1 MGNKIKFISSF
12 LVIGSM
18 LFLSGCGLRKSNK
31 PSYQVNLEI
40 WGLFDDSDV
49 FREIFQNYRDLNKAV
64 SEIEY
69 RKLTPENYKKELI
82 EAMAA
87 GHGPDIFLIHNTWLP
102 GMENLLAAAPSDVL
116 SLQKFNADFVD
127 VAAADFVDQE
137 KIYAVPLSV
146 DSIGLYYNKDIFNQ
160 AGISSPP
167 RNWEDFITN
176 ARELT
181 KFDSS
186 GQIIQSGA
194 AMGASKN
201 INRASDVLSLLMLQ
215 NKTEM
220 VNDGKNE
227 ANFAGL
233 AQGAGGSVFPGENA
247 LSFYTQFAR
256 NGSSFYSWNNST
268 LHNSLDAFSEGTVAM
283 MLNYSWQIETI
294 KSKSPKLNFSVAPI
308 PQLSGSQVV
317 NFANYWGYGVAKSKG
332 SSATGRS
339 SVAVSNDIR
348 VMEAWKFLKYLAAK
362 PEGEMSITRNVA
374 GKEVVTDS
382 NFDPA
387 ESYLEKVKKP
397 AARRDLIDSQKSDPM
412 LGVFAQQNLIAKSWY
427 QVDPEAVENI
437 FLDMIDRVNRG
448 QASASEAIKS
458 AEAKVTQTMRK

>member
-1 MGNKIKFISSF
+1 MSNKIKFISSF
-12 LVIGSM
+12 LVIAS
-18 LFLSGCGLRKSNK
+18 LFFLSGCGLRKSDK
-31 PSYQVNLEI
+31 PSYQVKLEV
-40 WGLFDDSDV
+40 WGLFDDSDA
-49 FREIFQNYRDLNKAV
+49 FREIFQNYRNLNKAV

-69 RKLTPENYKKELI
+69 RKLAPENYKKELI

-87 GHGPDIFLIHNTWLP
+87 GQGPDIFLIHNTWVP
-102 GMENLLAAAPSDVL
+102 GMEDVLVPAPFEAL

-127 VAAADFVDQE
+127 VAVADFVDQD

-146 DSIGLYYNKDIFNQ
+146 DSVGLYYNKDIFNQ

-167 RNWEDFITN
+167 MNWEEFITD

-181 KFDSS
+181 KFDSL
-186 GQIIQSGA
+186 GQIVQSGA
-194 AMGASKN
+194 AIGTSRN
-201 INRASDVLSLLMLQ
+201 INRASDIMSLLMLQ

-233 AQGAGGSVFPGENA
+233 MQGEGGSVFPGENA
-247 LSFYTQFAR
+247 LNFYTQFAR
-256 NGSSFYSWNNST
+256 NGSSFYSWNSK

-294 KSKSPKLNFSVAPI
+294 KAKSPKLNFAVAPV
-308 PQLSGSQVV
+308 PQLSGSKAV

-332 SSATGRS
+332 SSAAGKP
-339 SVAVSNDIR
+339 SVTVSNNIR
-348 VMEAWKFLKYLAAK
+348 VLEAWKFLKYLTAK
-362 PEGEMSITRNVA
+362 PEGEMSITRTVA
-374 GKEVVTDS
+374 GKEVVTNS

-387 ESYLEKVKKP
+387 GSYLEKVKKP
-397 AARRDLIDSQKSDPM
+397 AARRDLIEAQKSDPM
-412 LGVFAQQNLIAKSWY
+412 LGIFAQQNLIAKSWY

-437 FLDMIDRVNRG
+437 FLDMIDQVNRG
-448 QASASEAIKS
+448 QGSASEAIKS
-458 AEAKVTQTMRK
+458 AESKVTQTMRK